1 MTANFFLLGIFGL
14 AAFALAGAFEETKQD
29 DAWKR
34 TVLEAIL
41 EKAVETEEYEL
52 AAVVRDRLA
61 EE

>member
-1 MTANFFLLGIFGL
+1 MTANFLMLGIFGL
-14 AAFALAGAFEETKQD
+14 AVFTLAGAFEENKQD

-34 TVLEAIL
+34 TVLQAIL

-61 EE
+61 ER